1 MSDIL
6 ANYPQ
11 RPSWLFRPGAE
22 ERRPIHG
29 AEIVELEA
37 AGCSAEDWSR
47 VLVSDDFNAARVQ
60 RVHFHGDIRLGRF
73 EGKVDRSGVPLP
85 SGVFDATISN
95 CRIEDDARVSGIGLM
110 ADTNV
115 GKGAL
120 VSDCDEVLGMAG
132 STFGNGIRVGLQ
144 ASNANR
150 SIPVVADVLFQDL
163 APLVRPRPSAIVRA
177 SLDLRVAQY
186 QDRCRSDRTIIGA
199 GAKVTGCR
207 RISGSYV
214 GPGCVISGAAAVS
227 ESTLLSEADGTDGA
241 RVGGGAIVRRSLLQ
255 WNSVAED
262 GAFVEESLLCEAST
276 VTRKGIVTSSVI
288 GPNTTIAEGEVSAS
302 VVGPFVGFNHQA
314 LLVSACWPEGRG
326 NVGYGANVGS
336 NHTGRAPDQEVHPG
350 EGTFFGLGIN
360 LKMPSSFA
368 EAPYTIIATGV
379 NTNPQRL
386 AMPFSLIV
394 PGHAPDAPNRLF
406 PGWGLSRNMYG
417 IMRNVWKFSTRNRS
431 RRTAIEADAFRPE
444 VMQHIERA
452 HDMLASTEPRLA
464 YAEHH
469 VPGFGACVVQHK
481 DFLAGLDAYRE
492 TLRWYALRAFV
503 RIWDADGAPPRVQ
516 DVPYLTSF
524 LTTSDPGM
532 LLELYLAAERAR
544 LAAVL
549 TSKARDDSRGAKTI
563 EDYVQVHTAA
573 GDDPL
578 YLWAQEQFEQTL
590 ERVAGLQARV

>member
-1 MSDIL
+1 VSDPL

-11 RPSWLFRPGAE
+11 WPSWLFHPGAE
-22 ERRPIHG
+22 DRRPIQG

-47 VLVSDDFNAARVQ
+47 VHVPEAFNAARVQ
-60 RVHFHGDIRLGRF
+60 RVHFHGDVRLGQF
-73 EGKVDRSGVPLP
+73 DGDVDRSGVPLP
-85 SGVFDATISN
+85 SGVFDATISH
-95 CRIEDDARVSGIGLM
+95 CRIEDGARVSGIGLM
-110 ADTNV
+110 AQTIV

-120 VSDCDEVLGMAG
+120 VCDCDEVLGVPG
-132 STFGNGIRVGLQ
+132 STFGNGVRVGLQ

-150 SIPVVADVLFQDL
+150 SIPVVADLLFQDL
-163 APLVRPRPSAIVRA
+163 APLVRPRPSAVVRV
-177 SLDLRVAQY
+177 SLDLLVAKY
-186 QDRCRSDRTIIGA
+186 QDRCRSDRTLIGA
-199 GAKVTGCR
+199 GATVTGCR
-207 RISGSYV
+207 RITGSYI
-214 GPGCVISGAAAVS
+214 GPGCVISGAATVS
-227 ESTLLSEADGTDGA
+227 ESTLLSEPDGTDCA
-241 RVGGGAIVRRSLLQ
+241 RVGVGAIVRKSVLQ

-262 GAFVEESLLCEAST
+262 GAFVEGSLLCEAST

-302 VVGPFVGFNHQA
+302 VIGPFVGFNHQA

-360 LKMPSSFA
+360 LKMPASFVQ
-368 EAPYTIIATGV
+368 APYTIIATGV
-379 NTNPQRL
+379 NANSQHL

-394 PGHAPDAPNRLF
+394 PGHEPDGPNRLF

-417 IMRNVWKFSTRNRS
+417 VMRNVWKFSTRNRAK
-431 RRTAIEADAFRPE
+431 RTAVDADAFRPG
-444 VMQHIERA
+444 VMAHIQNA
-452 HDMLASTEPRLA
+452 HDILASTEPRLA
-464 YAEHH
+464 YSEQQ

-481 DFLAGLDAYRE
+481 DLLAGLDAYRE

-503 RIWDADGAPPRVQ
+503 RKWDADGAPPRLQ
-516 DVPYLTSF
+516 DVPYLTRF
-524 LTTSDPGM
+524 LTTSDAGT

-590 ERVAGLQARV
+590 ERVAGLQARA